1 MTAPTPVF
9 QFGTSRFLQ
18 AHADLMIGEALA
30 RGEAAGPITVL
41 QSSGDQGRAGRL
53 SGLAASEGY
62 RVVIRGLE
70 GGRPVEREQR
80 VRSIVRS
87 LSTARDWEMIGA
99 LFVDEARYVISN
111 TGDAG
116 YASAPADA
124 AVSFEQA
131 MSFPA
136 KLQLL
141 LRARFEAGGTP
152 LTVMPLELVR
162 RNGEVLKGRVL
173 ELAANASRAYRDWLE
188 RDVIWA
194 NSLVDRIVSEPLEP
208 AGAVAEP
215 YCLWAI
221 EAQSG
226 LVPPLCHPDLHVVD
240 DIETIEALKLF
251 ILNLGH
257 SYLVCKWRTLGQAP
271 ATVMEFLE
279 DERIRG
285 DLASLYETEVL
296 PAFVAAGIG
305 EGARAYI
312 ATTLERFRNPFLR
325 HKLADIAGN
334 HAAKVERRIVGFLAW
349 AKERGDLSQKPRLSA
364 ISAGL
369 K

>member
-1 MTAPTPVF
+1 
-9 QFGTSRFLQ
+9 
-18 AHADLMIGEALA
+18 MIDEALA
-30 RGEAAGPITVL
+30 RGEAAGPITVV
-41 QSSGDQGRAGRL
+41 QSSGDRSRAGRL
-53 SGLAASEGY
+53 SALAAPEGY

-70 GGRPVEREQR
+70 GGRPVDREQR

-116 YASAPADA
+116 YAAAPADVA
-124 AVSFEQA
+124 ASFEQA

-141 LRARFEAGGTP
+141 LRARYEAGGTP
-152 LTVMPLELVR
+152 LTVMPLDLVR

-173 ELAANASRAYRDWLE
+173 DLVPNGSRAYREWLE
-188 RDVIWA
+188 RDIIWC

-221 EAQSG
+221 EAQAG
-226 LVPPLCHPDLHVVD
+226 LAPPLSHPDLHVVD
-240 DIETIEALKLF
+240 DLEAIEALKLF

-257 SYLVCKWRTLGQAP
+257 SYLVCKWLALDRPP

-279 DERIRG
+279 DDGIRG
-285 DLASLYETEVL
+285 DLASLYEFEVL
-296 PAFVAAGIG
+296 PAFAAAGMD
-305 EGARAYI
+305 ERARAYT

-325 HKLADIAGN
+325 HKLADIAEN
-334 HAAKVERRIVGFLAW
+334 HAAKVERRIGGFLAW
-349 AKERGDLSQKPRLSA
+349 ARERGDLSQKTRLSA